1 MPSLKPINFTKWVEE
16 NGDRLKPPVNNYCL
30 YDGGDVT
37 VMVVGGPNARNV
49 ASRGVYRDIPADPI
63 CWHDST
69 DYHIN
74 ETEEWFYQVKGPM
87 TLKIVEGTTRSTDRH
102 PTPEG
107 LQAYQ
112 VQGGRCV
119 ILRSGRG
126 RCFCYQVDS
135 GEDGVSQ
142 HTAQPVSICR
152 HGRDRA
158 RAGSARGHN
167 RLRWYC
173 DNPAHETLTLIRE
186 VTFHCTDLGTQL
198 KPIIEEWMTTPSL
211 RNCGECGKEAPA
223 K

>member
-37 VMVVGGPNARNV
+37 VMVVGGPNERN
-49 ASRGVYRDIPADPI
+49 
-63 CWHDST
+63 

-112 VQGGRCV
+112 VQGGTMRD
-119 ILRSGRG
+119 IEIGEGEMFLLPGRFRFRRG
-126 RCFCYQVDS
+126 GCQVRRDVVADIAS
-135 GEDGVSQ
+135 NL
-142 HTAQPVSICR
+142 TANTPHNPCR
-152 HGRDRA
+152 YADTVGIVLEQVR
-158 RAGSARGHN
+158 
-167 RLRWYC
+167 
-173 DNPAHETLTLIRE
+173 PEVTIRE
-186 VTFHCTDLGTQL
+186 VTFHCTDLGKQL

-211 RNCGECGKEAPA
+211 RNCGECGREAPA